1 MIPSRQFV
9 KSFTRSERQ
18 GDLAGETRVESHGN
32 DPRYTLPAMAGPGN
46 ENPWAGLGIGW
57 AIIATLIAGMLVWG
71 GLGYLVDRLV
81 GTSHVFM
88 AIGTVVGAAGGIYV
102 VYLRFGRE
110 PRAKG

>member
-1 MIPSRQFV
+1 
-9 KSFTRSERQ
+9 
-18 GDLAGETRVESHGN
+18 
-32 DPRYTLPAMAGPGN
+32 
-46 ENPWAGLGIGW
+46 
-57 AIIATLIAGMLVWG
+57 
-71 GLGYLVDRLV
+71 LV

>member
-1 MIPSRQFV
+1 MPGHDFV
-9 KSFTRSERQ
+9 KSFTSSASNAH
-18 GDLAGETRVESHGN
+18 LAAKTHVESHGN
-32 DPRYTLPAMAGPGN
+32 DPGYTLPAMAGPGN

-71 GLGYLVDRLV
+71 GFGYLVDRLV